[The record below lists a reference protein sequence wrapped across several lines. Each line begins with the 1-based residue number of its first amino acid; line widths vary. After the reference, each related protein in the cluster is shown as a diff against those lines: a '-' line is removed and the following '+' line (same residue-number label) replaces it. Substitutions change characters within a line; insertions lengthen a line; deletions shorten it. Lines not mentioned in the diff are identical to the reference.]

1 MEALKTDIHL
11 NCIYRFDSY
20 LSENSARLNYIN
32 LSIAIV
38 KGDSRCF
45 PENHT
50 HTHTHTRRKYTLK
63 NAELIYDSS
72 GGTYN
77 YHWA

>member
-1 MEALKTDIHL
+1 LLLLRETVAVFLRITHT
-11 NCIYRFDSY
+11 
-20 LSENSARLNYIN
+20 
-32 LSIAIV
+32 
-38 KGDSRCF
+38 
-45 PENHT
+45 HT